1 MYFPVACFTN
11 IGRDHISPIE
21 HPDFEDY
28 FASKLKIFDSCGFAC
43 INTDAEYSGR
53 MLEYAKSRG
62 CSIVTFGSHP
72 DDTVYVSDVR
82 KEGGAI
88 CFRVKTD
95 GFDEEFRITMPGLF
109 NVENAAA
116 AIAVCRCLG
125 VPVGVMKK
133 GLEYARVK
141 GRMEVYPSR
150 DGRVVAIVDYAHN
163 KMSFE
168 ALLRSVRTEYP
179 GKKIIMV
186 FGSAGGKAFSRR
198 PDLGEAAGKYA
209 DYTVLTEEDPGEEPF
224 ADTAADIGRYI
235 AANGGSYSVIEDR
248 GEAIRDAI
256 NNHGDNKVVLI
267 LGKGRETREKRG
279 TVYVETPSDVDYTL
293 ECIKEYDS
301 AAVL

>member
-1 MYFPVACFTN
+1 MLELYQHFENAYESGISHLVMEASSQALKYGRVRGITYDVAAFLN
-11 IGRDHISPIE
+11 IGSDHISPIE

-28 FASKLKIFDSCGFAC
+28 FSSKLKIFDSCGFAC

-125 VPVGVMKK
+125 RVYEK
-133 GLEYARVK
+133 GA
-141 GRMEVYPSR
+141 
-150 DGRVVAIVDYAHN
+150 
-163 KMSFE
+163 
-168 ALLRSVRTEYP
+168 
-179 GKKIIMV
+179 
-186 FGSAGGKAFSRR
+186 
-198 PDLGEAAGKYA
+198 
-209 DYTVLTEEDPGEEPF
+209 
-224 ADTAADIGRYI
+224 
-235 AANGGSYSVIEDR
+235 
-248 GEAIRDAI
+248 
-256 NNHGDNKVVLI
+256 
-267 LGKGRETREKRG
+267 
-279 TVYVETPSDVDYTL
+279 
-293 ECIKEYDS
+293 
-301 AAVL
+301 